1 MLKYPLKSEF
11 KKRLMVLFLSIF
23 KKSFNDFLSARMI
36 LINLGPILL
45 SLAFFGAIFYYNGEN
60 IVNYC
65 QTLLP
70 QSLSDYAHSQGFF
83 SGVFVWVFKA
93 LVYFLIFWIAILL
106 SLVINIFA
114 SIFYTPL
121 VVSYLHQK
129 YYPHVVL
136 EEFGSILFSIKY
148 FLKSLLFMLVF
159 LALLTP
165 FYFIP
170 FIGVFGVFFSI
181 IAHFLFFKNT
191 MSWDI
196 ASAIFNYQSYQNLL
210 KQHRLKHYRFSFF
223 CYLFSLIPF
232 FNFFATLLQTL
243 MLTHYFFILKEKEC

>member
-1 MLKYPLKSEF
+1 
-11 KKRLMVLFLSIF
+11 MVLFLSIF
-23 KKSFNDFLSARMI
+23 KKSFNDFLSTRML

-45 SLAFFGAIFYYNGEN
+45 SLAFFGAVFHYNGESV
-60 IVNYC
+60 VNYC
-65 QTLLP
+65 QALLP
-70 QSLSDYAHSQGFF
+70 QSLSDYSHSQGFF

-106 SLVINIFA
+106 SLIINVFA

-148 FLKSLLFMLVF
+148 FLKALIFMLLF
-159 LALLTP
+159 LAVLTP

-181 IAHFLFFKNT
+181 IPHFLFFKNT
-191 MSWDI
+191 MSLDI
-196 ASAIFNYQSYQNLL
+196 ASTIFNHQSYQNLL

>member
-1 MLKYPLKSEF
+1 
-11 KKRLMVLFLSIF
+11 MVLFLSIF
-23 KKSFNDFLSARMI
+23 KKSFNDFLSARML

-60 IVNYC
+60 VVNYC
-65 QTLLP
+65 QALLP
-70 QSLSDYAHSQGFF
+70 QSLNDYAHSQGFF
-83 SGVFVWVFKA
+83 AGVFVWVFKA

-106 SLVINIFA
+106 SLVINVFA

-148 FLKSLLFMLVF
+148 FLKALILMLVL
-159 LALLTP
+159 LALLMP

-191 MSWDI
+191 MSLDI
-196 ASAIFNYQSYQNLL
+196 ASMIFNHQSYQNLL

>member
-1 MLKYPLKSEF
+1 
-11 KKRLMVLFLSIF
+11 MVLFLSIF
-23 KKSFNDFLSARMI
+23 KKSFNDFLSVRML

-60 IVNYC
+60 VVNDC
-65 QTLLP
+65 QALLP
-70 QSLSDYAHSQGFF
+70 QSLNDYSHSQGFF
-83 SGVFVWVFKA
+83 AGVFVWVFKA

-148 FLKSLLFMLVF
+148 FLKALILMLVL

-191 MSWDI
+191 MSLDI
-196 ASAIFNYQSYQNLL
+196 ASMIFNHQSYQNLL

>member
-1 MLKYPLKSEF
+1 
-11 KKRLMVLFLSIF
+11 MVLFLSIF

-45 SLAFFGAIFYYNGEN
+45 SLAFFGAIFYYNGGS
-60 IVNYC
+60 IVGYC
-65 QTLLP
+65 QALLP
-70 QSLSDYAHSQGFF
+70 QSLSDYSHSQGFF

-93 LVYFLIFWIAILL
+93 LVYFLIFWIVILL

-148 FLKSLLFMLVF
+148 FLKSLAFMLVF
-159 LALLTP
+159 LAVLTP
-165 FYFIP
+165 LYFIP

-196 ASAIFNYQSYQNLL
+196 ASMIFNHQSYQNLL

-243 MLTHYFFILKEKEC
+243 MLAHYFFILKEKEC

>member
-1 MLKYPLKSEF
+1 
-11 KKRLMVLFLSIF
+11 MVLFLSIF
-23 KKSFNDFLSARMI
+23 KKSFNDFLSSRML

-45 SLAFFGAIFYYNGEN
+45 SLAFFGAVFYYNGEN

-65 QTLLP
+65 QALLP
-70 QSLSDYAHSQGFF
+70 QSLSDYSHSQGFF
-83 SGVFVWVFKA
+83 SGVFAWVFKA

-121 VVSYLHQK
+121 VVFYLHQK

-196 ASAIFNYQSYQNLL
+196 ASMIFNYQSYQNLL

>member
-1 MLKYPLKSEF
+1 ML
-11 KKRLMVLFLSIF
+11 
-23 KKSFNDFLSARMI
+23 

-45 SLAFFGAIFYYNGEN
+45 SLAFFGTVFHYNGESV
-60 IVNYC
+60 VNYC
-65 QTLLP
+65 QALLP
-70 QSLSDYAHSQGFF
+70 QSLSDYSHSQGFF

-106 SLVINIFA
+106 SLVINVFA

-148 FLKSLLFMLVF
+148 FLKALILMLVL

-191 MSWDI
+191 MSLDI
-196 ASAIFNYQSYQNLL
+196 ASMIFNHQSYQNLL

>member
-1 MLKYPLKSEF
+1 MALS
-11 KKRLMVLFLSIF
+11 LSIL

-70 QSLSDYAHSQGFF
+70 QSLSDHSHSQGFF
-83 SGVFVWVFKA
+83 AGVFVWVFKA
-93 LVYFLIFWIAILL
+93 LVYFLILWIAILL

-148 FLKSLLFMLVF
+148 FLKSLLFMLLF
-159 LALLTP
+159 LAVLTP

-170 FIGVFGVFFSI
+170 FVGVFGAFFSI

-196 ASAIFNYQSYQNLL
+196 ASMIFNYQSYQSLL

-243 MLTHYFFILKEKEC
+243 MLAHYFFILKEKEC

>member
-1 MLKYPLKSEF
+1 
-11 KKRLMVLFLSIF
+11 MVLFLSIF
-23 KKSFNDFLSARMI
+23 KKSFNDFLSVRML

-70 QSLSDYAHSQGFF
+70 QSLSDYSHSQGFF
-83 SGVFVWVFKA
+83 AGVFVWVFKA
-93 LVYFLIFWIAILL
+93 LVYLLIFWIAILL
-106 SLVINIFA
+106 SLVINIFV

-148 FLKSLLFMLVF
+148 FLKSLAFMLLF
-159 LALLTP
+159 LAVLTP

-181 IAHFLFFKNT
+181 IVHFLFFKNT
-191 MSWDI
+191 MSLDI
-196 ASAIFNYQSYQNLL
+196 ASMIFNYQSYQNLL

-243 MLTHYFFILKEKEC
+243 MLAHYFFILKEKEC

>member
-1 MLKYPLKSEF
+1 
-11 KKRLMVLFLSIF
+11 MVLFLSIF

-148 FLKSLLFMLVF
+148 FLKALLFMLVF

-181 IAHFLFFKNT
+181 IVHFLFFKNT
-191 MSWDI
+191 MSLDI

-243 MLTHYFFILKEKEC
+243 MLVHYFFILKEKEC

>member
-1 MLKYPLKSEF
+1 
-11 KKRLMVLFLSIF
+11 MVLFLSIF
-23 KKSFNDFLSARMI
+23 KKSFNDFLSARML

-45 SLAFFGAIFYYNGEN
+45 SLAFFGAVFHYNGESV
-60 IVNYC
+60 VNYC
-65 QTLLP
+65 QALLP
-70 QSLSDYAHSQGFF
+70 QSLSDYSHSQGFF

-106 SLVINIFA
+106 SLVINVFA

-148 FLKSLLFMLVF
+148 FLRSLILMLVL

-181 IAHFLFFKNT
+181 IPHFLFFKNT

-196 ASAIFNYQSYQNLL
+196 ASAIFNHQSYQNLL

>member
-1 MLKYPLKSEF
+1 
-11 KKRLMVLFLSIF
+11 MVLSLSIL
-23 KKSFNDFLSARMI
+23 KKSFNDFLSARML

-45 SLAFFGAIFYYNGEN
+45 SLAFFGAVFHYNGEN

-65 QTLLP
+65 QALLP
-70 QSLSDYAHSQGFF
+70 QSLNDYSHSQGFF
-83 SGVFVWVFKA
+83 AGVFAWVFKA

-148 FLKSLLFMLVF
+148 FLKSLAFMLLL
-159 LALLTP
+159 LAVLR
-165 FYFIP
+165 P
-170 FIGVFGVFFSI
+170 FISFPLWGSLG
-181 IAHFLFFKNT
+181 
-191 MSWDI
+191 
-196 ASAIFNYQSYQNLL
+196 
-210 KQHRLKHYRFSFF
+210 SFF
-223 CYLFSLIPF
+223 L
-232 FNFFATLLQTL
+232 
-243 MLTHYFFILKEKEC
+243 

>member
-1 MLKYPLKSEF
+1 
-11 KKRLMVLFLSIF
+11 MVLFLSIF
-23 KKSFNDFLSARMI
+23 KKSFNDFLSARML

-60 IVNYC
+60 VVNYC

-70 QSLSDYAHSQGFF
+70 QSLSDYSHSQGFF

-106 SLVINIFA
+106 SLVINVFV

-136 EEFGSILFSIKY
+136 EDFGSILFSIKY
-148 FLKSLLFMLVF
+148 FLKVLILMLVL

-181 IAHFLFFKNT
+181 VPHFLFFKNT
-191 MSWDI
+191 MSLDI
-196 ASAIFNYQSYQNLL
+196 ASMIFNHQSYQNLL

-243 MLTHYFFILKEKEC
+243 MLAHYFFILKEKEC

>member
-1 MLKYPLKSEF
+1 
-11 KKRLMVLFLSIF
+11 MVLFLSIF
-23 KKSFNDFLSARMI
+23 KKSFNDFLSVRML

-45 SLAFFGAIFYYNGEN
+45 SLAFFGAVFHYNGESV
-60 IVNYC
+60 VNYC
-65 QTLLP
+65 QALLP
-70 QSLSDYAHSQGFF
+70 QSLNDYSHSQGFF
-83 SGVFVWVFKA
+83 SGVFAWVFKA

-106 SLVINIFA
+106 SLVINVFA

-136 EEFGSILFSIKY
+136 EDFGSILFSIKY
-148 FLKSLLFMLVF
+148 FLKALILMLVL

-181 IAHFLFFKNT
+181 IPHFLFFKNT
-191 MSWDI
+191 MSLDI
-196 ASAIFNYQSYQNLL
+196 ASMIFNHQSYQNLL

>member
-1 MLKYPLKSEF
+1 
-11 KKRLMVLFLSIF
+11 MVLFLSIF
-23 KKSFNDFLSARMI
+23 KKSFNDFLSARML

-45 SLAFFGAIFYYNGEN
+45 SLAFFGAIFYYNGESV
-60 IVNYC
+60 VNYC
-65 QTLLP
+65 QALLP
-70 QSLSDYAHSQGFF
+70 QSLNDYSHSQGFF

-106 SLVINIFA
+106 SLVINVFA

-148 FLKSLLFMLVF
+148 FLKALIFMLVL

-191 MSWDI
+191 MSLDI
-196 ASAIFNYQSYQNLL
+196 ASMIFNYQSYQNLL

>member
-1 MLKYPLKSEF
+1 
-11 KKRLMVLFLSIF
+11 MVLFLSIF
-23 KKSFNDFLSARMI
+23 KKSFNDFLSARML
-36 LINLGPILL
+36 LINLGSILL
-45 SLAFFGAIFYYNGEN
+45 SLAFFGVIFYYNGEN

-65 QTLLP
+65 QALLP
-70 QSLSDYAHSQGFF
+70 QSLSDYSHSQGFF
-83 SGVFVWVFKA
+83 AGVFTWVFKA
-93 LVYFLIFWIAILL
+93 LVYFFIFWIVILL

-129 YYPHVVL
+129 YYSHVVL

-148 FLKSLLFMLVF
+148 FLKALAFMLLF
-159 LALLTP
+159 LAVLTP

-191 MSWDI
+191 MSLDI
-196 ASAIFNYQSYQNLL
+196 ASMIFNHQSYQNLL

-243 MLTHYFFILKEKEC
+243 MLAHYFFILKEKEC

>member
-1 MLKYPLKSEF
+1 M
-11 KKRLMVLFLSIF
+11 FLSIF
-23 KKSFNDFLSARMI
+23 KKSFNDFLSARML

-45 SLAFFGAIFYYNGEN
+45 SLAFFGAVFHYNGESV
-60 IVNYC
+60 VNYC
-65 QTLLP
+65 QALLP
-70 QSLSDYAHSQGFF
+70 QSLSDYSHSQGFF

-106 SLVINIFA
+106 SLVINVFA

-148 FLKSLLFMLVF
+148 FLKALILMLVL

-181 IAHFLFFKNT
+181 IPHFLFFKNT
-191 MSWDI
+191 MSLDI
-196 ASAIFNYQSYQNLL
+196 ASAIFNHQSYQNLL

>member
-1 MLKYPLKSEF
+1 
-11 KKRLMVLFLSIF
+11 MVLFLSIF
-23 KKSFNDFLSARMI
+23 KKSFNDFLSARML

-60 IVNYC
+60 VVNYC
-65 QTLLP
+65 QALLP
-70 QSLSDYAHSQGFF
+70 QSLSDYSHSQGFF

-148 FLKSLLFMLVF
+148 FLKALILMLVL

-181 IAHFLFFKNT
+181 IPHFLFFKNT
-191 MSWDI
+191 MSLDI
-196 ASAIFNYQSYQNLL
+196 ASAIFNHQSYQNLL